1 MSRFTGVLR
10 FLGGKRGTWRWFLVW
25 GVSLALICQGGPARA
40 AGLLEKIKDQEI
52 AQVLR
57 LKVGQ
62 AKVLRTPF
70 PITRISVA
78 NPEIADIV
86 LISEKEIYVNG
97 LGPGITNLGL
107 WGAPPRFTS
116 ATVQVEADV
125 TLLKEKL
132 HQLLPREKIAVYPS
146 GNAIV
151 LSGEVSSPAAQQ
163 AAVTLAEGF
172 LGIKSGGGGAVEDPK
187 ASRDTI
193 VMGGG
198 GGGSIQT
205 SPPPQEKGRVINLLH
220 VGGVQQVMVEV
231 RVAEINRN
239 IGRRLGVNF
248 SGVSGTG
255 NFGVSTIDGLTT
267 SALTALGSV
276 GQPSGT
282 TGARDLTSTILGM
295 GIGTAINAM
304 GGFKAGGI
312 LWTMFF
318 AALKEKGL
326 GRILAEPNLVATS
339 GQEASFL
346 AGGEFPVPVPQQ
358 FNVITIEYKKFGV
371 GLTFTPTVLDGN
383 KIALKVAPEVSELD
397 SSIAP
402 VIIAGLQIPG
412 LRVRRTSTHV
422 EVKDGQTFA
431 IAGLLSDTHRNIIR
445 QFPLFGDVP
454 ILGTLFRSSQYQK
467 NETELVVLATPHLV
481 KPMKPKTA
489 RLPTDSFVE
498 PNDFEFYLLG
508 KTEGKKK
515 ERRPPPPPENLPPGF
530 GHQPVQ

>member
-1 MSRFTGVLR
+1 
-10 FLGGKRGTWRWFLVW
+10 
-25 GVSLALICQGGPARA
+25 LAAE
-40 AGLLEKIKDQEI
+40 LLEKIKDQEI
-52 AQVLR
+52 SQVLR

-86 LISEKEIYVNG
+86 LISEREIYVNG
-97 LGPGITNLGL
+97 LGPGVTNLGL
-107 WGAPPRFTS
+107 WGAAARFTS
-116 ATVQVEADV
+116 TTVQVEPDV

-132 HQLLPREKIAVYPS
+132 HQVLPKEKIAVQAAGDS
-146 GNAIV
+146 II
-151 LSGEVSSPAAQQ
+151 LSGEVSSLLAQETAVSLASSFIRTHMLREKVNLTQVTHSYPGAPGQ
-163 AAVTLAEGF
+163 AP
-172 LGIKSGGGGAVEDPK
+172 GGAP
-187 ASRDTI
+187 
-193 VMGGG
+193 GGG
-198 GGGSIQT
+198 GGGGGG
-205 SPPPQEKGRVINLLH
+205 ERAYKKGEVINLLH
-220 VGGVQQVMVEV
+220 IGGVQQVMVEV

-239 IGRRLGVNF
+239 VGRRLGVNF

-255 NFGVSTIDGLTT
+255 NFGVSTLDSLT
-267 SALTALGSV
+267 SATLSSLGSL
-276 GQPSGT
+276 GAGPA
-282 TGARDLTSTILGM
+282 TGARDLSSTILGM

-318 AALKEKGL
+318 TALKERGL

-346 AGGEFPVPVPQQ
+346 AGGEFPIPVPQQ

-371 GLTFTPTVLDGN
+371 GLTFTPTVLNDE

-397 SSIAP
+397 STLAP
-402 VIIAGLQIPG
+402 VTIAGLAIPG

-431 IAGLLSDTHRNIIR
+431 IAGLLSDSHRNIMR
-445 QFPLFGDVP
+445 QFPVLGDVP
-454 ILGTLFRSSQYQK
+454 ILGTLFRSAQFQK
-467 NETELVVLATPHLV
+467 SETELVVLATPHLV
-481 KPMKPKTA
+481 KPMGPKAA
-489 RLPTDSFVE
+489 RLPTDSYIE
-498 PNDFEFYLLG
+498 PDDFEFYLLG

-515 ERRPPPPPENLPPGF
+515 EPRPAAPPPENLPPGF